1 MISFPAASKDDQLG
15 LFFVF
20 FFNHYGLVF
29 LNIVDVFPSLV
40 IVTPIEAQIIPS
52 LANKNVFKLVLKPFF
67 DIIPV
72 VFCFLLSGL
81 IRCSKFILYNLA
93 PDL

>member
-40 IVTPIEAQIIPS
+40 IVTPIEA
-52 LANKNVFKLVLKPFF
+52 KLSHLWPIKMSSSWFLSPFF